1 MTRLEKMIGFPVP
14 QEHRK
19 ELNERLNTYEN
30 CDRTTLISLLLQH
43 DWELLQT
50 QQAMPKKITKNT
62 MTEYLSEVG
71 SRIQSAIEV
80 THAAKVIAEMK
91 RDHSP
96 EFFQKVYEMRNAQMD
111 EALKCALYHE
121 KSFLGLRTI
130 RTKRDLEK
138 ATERRVLAE
147 CEVDDYIKKHKE
159 DFK

>member
-30 CDRTTLISLLLQH
+30 CDRTTLISLLLQY
-43 DWELLQT
+43 DWELLQMQTET
-50 QQAMPKKITKNT
+50 QEKITKNV
-62 MTEYLSEVG
+62 MGEYLAEVG
-71 SRIQSAIEV
+71 TRIQSAIEA
-80 THAAKVIAEMK
+80 TCSAKAIAEMK
-91 RDHSP
+91 RDSA
-96 EFFQKVYEMRNAQMD
+96 EFFEKVYEMRTAQMD
-111 EALKCALYHE
+111 EALMCSLHYE
-121 KSFLGLRTI
+121 KSFLGFRTL

-159 DFK
+159 VFK